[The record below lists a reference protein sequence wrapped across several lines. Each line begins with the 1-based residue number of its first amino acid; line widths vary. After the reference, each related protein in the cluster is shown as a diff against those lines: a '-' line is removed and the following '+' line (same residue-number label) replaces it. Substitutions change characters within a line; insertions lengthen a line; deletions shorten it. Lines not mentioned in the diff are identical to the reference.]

1 MEFLGKISNGG
12 NERTWAIKEDTWKK
26 YRLEPITLTPEFIN
40 DAVDSVFE
48 KEEAKS
54 HERQERFNQ
63 TTDLWSKFMELGADY
78 FKRLYNDM
86 EKKRLLSGAEREV
99 VRIASL
105 SIAKM
110 SLTDRQVKKLAQ
122 IIEKLDKE
130 TDYLIPEK

>member
-1 MEFLGKISNGG
+1 
-12 NERTWAIKEDTWKK
+12 
-26 YRLEPITLTPEFIN
+26 
-40 DAVDSVFE
+40 
-48 KEEAKS
+48 
-54 HERQERFNQ
+54 
-63 TTDLWSKFMELGADY
+63 MELGADY

-86 EKKRLLSGAEREV
+86 DKKRLLSGAEREA

>member
-1 MEFLGKISNGG
+1 
-12 NERTWAIKEDTWKK
+12 
-26 YRLEPITLTPEFIN
+26 
-40 DAVDSVFE
+40 
-48 KEEAKS
+48 
-54 HERQERFNQ
+54 
-63 TTDLWSKFMELGADY
+63 
-78 FKRLYNDM
+78 M

>member
-1 MEFLGKISNGG
+1 M
-12 NERTWAIKEDTWKK
+12 
-26 YRLEPITLTPEFIN
+26 PEFIN

-54 HERQERFNQ
+54 HERQERFNL
-63 TTDLWSKFMELGADY
+63 TTDLWSKYMELGADY

-86 EKKRLLSGAEREV
+86 DKKRLLTAADRET

-110 SLTDRQVKKLAQ
+110 SLTDRQVKKLDQ
-122 IIEKLDKE
+122 ILEKLDKE
-130 TDYLIPEK
+130 TDYLVPDK